1 MGDGFEGLRQGH
13 TTHGCAIIE
22 QRGEVEPNP
31 LWHRVL
37 SFVMVGREFYSIS
50 PLLRNAWWEEK
61 RQELGRPSSV
71 LAGRPGRPSRPQ
83 EGTPTPRRGS
93 DQPTVLGDGRAVHRG
108 KGLTGIRSL
117 HRQYGPDQAG
127 RGTNVNLLAG
137 DSAEGP
143 GATQTSVRQPL

>member
-50 PLLRNAWWEEK
+50 PLLRNACENE
-61 RQELGRPSSV
+61 
-71 LAGRPGRPSRPQ
+71 
-83 EGTPTPRRGS
+83 
-93 DQPTVLGDGRAVHRG
+93 
-108 KGLTGIRSL
+108 
-117 HRQYGPDQAG
+117 GPDILLLGMLPSKAG
-127 RGTNVNLLAG
+127 RGESSWTPPPHSAPIWRALPDDKQARVTFASTRARTSASCARSATRRLAQRQAQLCIACGPLLRR
-137 DSAEGP
+137 SAWW
-143 GATQTSVRQPL
+143 

>member
-50 PLLRNAWWEEK
+50 PLLRNA
-61 RQELGRPSSV
+61 GRIV
-71 LAGRPGRPSRPQ
+71 EALEGLAP
-83 EGTPTPRRGS
+83 EGVAKPVERLAHHALRGEVW
-93 DQPTVLGDGRAVHRG
+93 DKAAIYCQ
-108 KGLTGIRSL
+108 
-117 HRQYGPDQAG
+117 QAG
-127 RGTNVNLLAG
+127 ARAWDRAALHEAVVAFEQ
-137 DSAEGP
+137 A
-143 GATQTSVRQPL
+143 

>member
-50 PLLRNAWWEEK
+50 PLLRNACVSDNPYFEASAQPANLGPVGVSPMLTRRMTIELAILLQATDEIPAIVPNALEE
-61 RQELGRPSSV
+61 RF
-71 LAGRPGRPSRPQ
+71 
-83 EGTPTPRRGS
+83 RRV
-93 DQPTVLGDGRAVHRG
+93 PC
-108 KGLTGIRSL
+108 I
-117 HRQYGPDQAG
+117 
-127 RGTNVNLLAG
+127 
-137 DSAEGP
+137 
-143 GATQTSVRQPL
+143 